1 MIQSTLVFVLRRL
14 REANFREKREMRKL
28 NPLLKRGLKAIE
40 NGDLLKIL
48 QSEIRHEISHPR
60 FQGVETGSLGDFKLD
75 WDSPESQDI
84 VLKRQFDSGEKVV
97 VSALLQPE
105 PIELE
110 DDLVF
115 PREAHA
121 KVCIKKP
128 GLSSILQF
136 HCRVYESGSGS
147 SHFDIESAY
156 FIRSFVSAPSS
167 TYGDHFFSQVDPK
180 LHSALE
186 QYLISKG
193 VSEGLTNFLLC
204 HLNKKEQDQ
213 YVNWLRRLESTM
225 SHSPKP

>member
-1 MIQSTLVFVLRRL
+1 
-14 REANFREKREMRKL
+14 
-28 NPLLKRGLKAIE
+28 
-40 NGDLLKIL
+40 
-48 QSEIRHEISHPR
+48 
-60 FQGVETGSLGDFKLD
+60 LD

-167 TYGDHFFSQVDPK
+167 TYGDHFF
-180 LHSALE
+180 
-186 QYLISKG
+186 
-193 VSEGLTNFLLC
+193 
-204 HLNKKEQDQ
+204 
-213 YVNWLRRLESTM
+213 R
-225 SHSPKP
+225 

>member
-1 MIQSTLVFVLRRL
+1 
-14 REANFREKREMRKL
+14 MRKL
-28 NPLLKRGLKAIE
+28 NPLLKRGLKALE
-40 NGDLLKIL
+40 NGDLVKIL
-48 QSEIRHEISHPR
+48 QTEIRHEISHPR

-84 VLKRQFDSGEKVV
+84 VLKRQFNSGEEVV

-105 PIELE
+105 PIELD

-115 PREAHA
+115 PREALA

-136 HCRVYESGSGS
+136 HCRVYETGSGS
-147 SHFDIESAY
+147 SDFDVEKAR
-156 FIRSFVSAPSS
+156 FIRSLVSASSS
-167 TYGDHFFSQVDPK
+167 TYRDNFLRPIDFK
-180 LHSALE
+180 LGHELRH
-186 QYLISKG
+186 YLISKG
-193 VSEGLTNFLLC
+193 ISEGLTNFIVC

-213 YVNWLRRLESTM
+213 YVNWLRKLESTM